1 MTVTPTYTLIDTRTL
16 ATAETSV
23 TFGSISAT
31 GKGDLV
37 LVVTAQ
43 ASADSLAF
51 IEFNS
56 DTTAANYSFV
66 YTLGNGSSG
75 VSGSGDAFPLMP
87 FNTSTYSQATV
98 QVMDFAASDKHKTSL
113 VRDSESGNVVVMR
126 AVRWANTSPITSL
139 KFKTGSGNFAIGS
152 TFHLYQIVSE

>member
-1 MTVTPTYTLIDTRTL
+1 MTTPTYIPL
-16 ATAETSV
+16 ATTTLGATATSV
-23 TFGSISAT
+23 TFGSIPAT
-31 GKGDLV
+31 YRDLI
-37 LVVTAQ
+37 LVVNAQ

-66 YTLGNGSSG
+66 YALGNGSTG

-87 FNTSTYSQATV
+87 FNTSTRSHAIV
-98 QVMDFAASDKHKTSL
+98 QVSDFAASDKHKTSL
-113 VRDSESGNVVVMR
+113 VRDSEIGGVVVMR
-126 AVRWANTSPITSL
+126 AVRWANTAPITSL

-152 TFHLYQIVSE
+152 TFSLYGIH